1 MFYTVLVIFLP
12 GGLAHPLLCSY
23 SEEDVMVNQV
33 EAMRT
38 ELLEQQSQTDT
49 AAISEGASEQ
59 SPEQQYRAGA
69 YGLLAALLGGPPDQ
83 TRLDQ
88 VSGFA
93 SVESGDEM
101 ALAMSMLGL
110 AATTCPPAAIDD
122 EYHALFI
129 GLGRGELVPFGSW
142 YLTGFLMERPLGRLR
157 DDLAALGFQ
166 REPGVHEPEDHV
178 AALCE
183 VMQLLISDGVP
194 HERQSHFFNTHMADW
209 LKRFFIDLSE
219 AESAVFY
226 RAVGRFGMA
235 FMDLEQRYLAMQ
247 V

>member
-1 MFYTVLVIFLP
+1 M
-12 GGLAHPLLCSY
+12 A
-23 SEEDVMVNQV
+23 NQV

-38 ELLEQQSQTDT
+38 EVLEQQAQTDS
-49 AAISEGASEQ
+49 AAISRGDSEQ

-69 YGLLAALLGGPPDQ
+69 YALLASLLGHPPDQ
-83 TRLDQ
+83 ERLAW

-93 SVESGDEM
+93 PVDQTGDEM

-110 AATTCPPAAIDD
+110 AAKSCNPEAIDD

-129 GLGRGELVPFGSW
+129 GLGRGELVPYGSW

-157 DDLAALGFQ
+157 DDLAVLGFQ
-166 REPGVHEPEDHV
+166 RDPGVHEPEDHV

-183 VMQLLISDGVP
+183 VMQLLISDAVP
-194 HERQSHFFNTHMADW
+194 HEQQSHFFNTHMADW
-209 LKRFFIDLSE
+209 FKRFFIDLSE
-219 AESAVFY
+219 ARSAVFY
-226 RAVGRFGMA
+226 RAVGRFGIA

>member
-1 MFYTVLVIFLP
+1 
-12 GGLAHPLLCSY
+12 
-23 SEEDVMVNQV
+23 MVDQV

-38 ELLEQQSQTDT
+38 EAVEQQTETDS
-49 AAISEGASEQ
+49 AAITPVDGDP
-59 SPEQQYRAGA
+59 SPEQHYRAGA
-69 YGLLAALLGGPPDQ
+69 YALLASLLGGAPDQ
-83 TRLDQ
+83 ERLGW

-93 SVESGDEM
+93 VVDQSGDEM

-110 AATTCPPAAIDD
+110 AAKSCSPETIDD

-129 GLGRGELVPFGSW
+129 GLGRGELVPYGSW

-157 DDLAALGFQ
+157 NDLAALGFQ
-166 REPGVHEPEDHV
+166 RDPAVHEPEDHV

-183 VMQLLISDGVP
+183 VMQLLISEGVA
-194 HERQSHFFNTHMADW
+194 HEQQSQFFNTHMADW
-209 LKRFFIDLSE
+209 FKRFFVDLSE
-219 AESAVFY
+219 ARSAVFY
-226 RAVGRFGMA
+226 RAVGRFGIA